1 MNATT
6 KRRQYTNGYHHN
18 ATHNWTKI
26 KSAIKDTLGNA
37 QHTAGTMLTDSVAD
51 IKKTSTKAK
60 NKVATYTAKK
70 PFKSLG
76 LALLAGV
83 VTGFL
88 LRR

>member
-1 MNATT
+1 MRTAT
-6 KRRQYTNGYHHN
+6 RRSKYANGYHHN
-18 ATHNWTKI
+18 ATHNWDKI
-26 KSAIKDTLGNA
+26 KHAIKDTLGNA
-37 QHTAGTMLTDSVAD
+37 QHHAGLMLTDSVDD

-60 NKVATYTAKK
+60 TKVATYTAKK
-70 PFKSLG
+70 PFKAIG